1 MAAAADAGGIDVE
14 QRMPETEQMD
24 KVGEL
29 EWNKDGIVG
38 WTVAS
43 WAFLSL

>member
-1 MAAAADAGGIDVE
+1 M
-14 QRMPETEQMD
+14 QETEQMD
-24 KVGEL
+24 KVGDL
-29 EWNKDGIVG
+29 EWEMG